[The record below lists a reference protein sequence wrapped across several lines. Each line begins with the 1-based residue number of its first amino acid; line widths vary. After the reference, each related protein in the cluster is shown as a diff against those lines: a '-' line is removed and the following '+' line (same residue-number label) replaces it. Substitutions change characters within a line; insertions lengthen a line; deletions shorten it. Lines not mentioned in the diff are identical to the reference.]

1 MATKGIL
8 LDSTGDLLIKDKQM
22 VVGDSEMQE
31 VGVILMMN
39 QGEQKFEP
47 YLGANLINLVG
58 TKVKHFELSSRI
70 KTQMTLDNKRY
81 EDIKE
86 KIQTTI
92 K

>member
-8 LDSTGDLLIKDKQM
+8 LDRTGELLIKDKQM

-31 VGVILMMN
+31 VSIILMMN
-39 QGEQKFEP
+39 QGEQKFQP
-47 YLGANLINLVG
+47 YLGANLINLKG
-58 TKVKHFELSSRI
+58 KKIKHFELNSRI
-70 KTQMTLDNKRY
+70 KLQLTLDNKRY
-81 EDIKE
+81 EDIKD